1 MNKIKKYPPYSKRLF
16 EYMKDKQNPI
26 REILIFLGKDAWKK
40 GQSFLNK
47 CPVVILPPDS
57 NRPQDYDWGCVKGLS
72 VLVFD
77 TSDVGSE
84 LIRRLSYELLMA
96 GATIVRVVFVNFG
109 MAIFRRGGFKI

>member
-1 MNKIKKYPPYSKRLF
+1 
-16 EYMKDKQNPI
+16 MKDRQNPI

-40 GQSFLNK
+40 GQGFLNK

-77 TSDVGSE
+77 TSGVGSE

-109 MAIFRRGGFKI
+109 MAIFCRGGFKV